1 MIQYALVKKKTCHL
15 GGSSNDPHVRDKLTE
30 QSQVTSL
37 ENEKQTIKIDVLRG
51 LF

>member
-1 MIQYALVKKKTCHL
+1 MIQYALVKKTL
-15 GGSSNDPHVRDKLTE
+15 PFGGSSNDPHVRDKLTE

>member
-1 MIQYALVKKKTCHL
+1 MIQYALVKKTCHL
-15 GGSSNDPHVRDKLTE
+15 GGSSNDPHVRDKLTQ